1 MQNYRYDLPM
11 MIMMLEE
18 ENLLDDFVRDAFTFD
33 ILCSQ
38 NFEITDIL
46 FNPLKSIG
54 EKLEWVDEMLIIYF
68 SDAYLSFLRQLI
80 KNEDFI
86 YYERLRAKFLATL
99 SRMRNC
105 LYAKVTTVIPMT
117 EEQSKRVAA
126 KLRELFG
133 KQVFVYNKVSR
144 YFSGGLLIE
153 CDNTMIDLGVRTS
166 LYQLKQA
173 LGAS

>member
-18 ENLLDDFVRDAFTFD
+18 EEHLDEFVRDAFTFD

-46 FNPLKSIG
+46 FNPLKSVK

-68 SDAYLSFLRQLI
+68 SDAYLGFLRQLVT
-80 KNEDFI
+80 NEDFI
-86 YYERLRAKFLATL
+86 YYERIRAKFLGTL
-99 SRMRNC
+99 SQMRNC
-105 LYAKVTTVIPMT
+105 LYAKVTTVIPLT
-117 EEQSKRVAA
+117 DDQSKRVAG

-153 CDNTMIDLGVRTS
+153 CDNRIIDLGLRTG
-166 LYQLKQA
+166 LYQLKQT